1 MKNICDKCGGAG
13 TLTKEPEVITVRIT
27 KGGSVFGEGKVHQVK
42 PSFIHNIIG
51 YTDKGWAVYED
62 IAEVIPPYDKTKYRL
77 RRKWGKDEE
86 KVYDGD
92 MSYHKGVW
100 SVVIFG
106 GPLPQQR
113 KYIYITPIKPATP
126 DPSAAGLPFVTDEL
140 CHKCNFYFC
149 TTKKQ
154 EDGSN
159 MLDRSECHKRSPQNI
174 RYTVKDGTDGEPWP
188 HVEPH
193 DFCGDYV
200 EMKKESE

>member
-126 DPSAAGLPFVTDEL
+126 DPSADKPPIGIIPKTVHASIRRMSI
-140 CHKCNFYFC
+140 K
-149 TTKKQ
+149 
-154 EDGSN
+154 SAI
-159 MLDRSECHKRSPQNI
+159 R
-174 RYTVKDGTDGEPWP
+174 RYTKADKEIPLAWIHEYNELV
-188 HVEPH
+188 
-193 DFCGDYV
+193 V